1 MYINQIFFDKIEPVL
16 VELKNKL
23 KTDFVLFGSAPL
35 YLMGVLEFN
44 KDSVLNDLDI
54 ALRDLS
60 CISQDAKEVQF
71 RKDPNQKL
79 YKINI
84 QGINVDMGSAWPG
97 QEEIFEKIFKNPV
110 IERGFKFANLD
121 ICLEWRELIVKKY
134 GREKD
139 IIYLE
144 KIKQFRLKNN
154 YDRL

>member
-1 MYINQIFFDKIEPVL
+1 MEKMEINKLFFEKIKPVL

-23 KTDFVLFGSAPL
+23 KTDFVVFGSGPL
-35 YLMGVLEFN
+35 YLLGVLDFN

-54 ALRDLS
+54 ALRDLLA
-60 CISQDAKEVQF
+60 IPPGAQEVHF
-71 RKDPNQKL
+71 RKDLNQKL
-79 YKINI
+79 FKINI

-97 QEEIFEKIFKNPV
+97 QEEIFEKIFTNPV
-110 IERGFKFANLD
+110 VLEGFKFANLD

-144 KIKQFRLKNN
+144 KFKQFK
-154 YDRL
+154 DKK